1 VGGDLVG
8 RVALVTGVGRAGQ
21 IGHALARA
29 LGEAGARLVVAGR
42 SAAALEERLQE
53 LAAAGIEA
61 APSAGDL
68 TDAGTAGAAVSVAE
82 SRFGGLDIVVN
93 AAGGLTTYG
102 PFLDAPANALARE
115 LAANLHT
122 VFTVCQ
128 AAIPVL
134 RRGGGGAIV
143 NFTSGAVLRP
153 QPNLAAYAAAKG
165 GVATLTR
172 VLAREFRDDRIRVN
186 ALAMD
191 AVRTASNEASMG
203 SDARFVELADVTRT
217 VQWLVSEDAAAVTG
231 QILPL
236 LAGAA

>member
-1 VGGDLVG
+1 MSAELGG
-8 RVALVTGVGRAGQ
+8 RIALVTGVGRAGQ

-42 SAAALEERLQE
+42 SGDAVDARVQELSAAGVEAAL
-53 LAAAGIEA
+53 
-61 APSAGDL
+61 SAGDL
-68 TDAGTAGAAVSVAE
+68 TDPGIARAAVALAE

-102 PFLDAPANALARE
+102 SFLDAPSNALERE

-128 AAIPVL
+128 AAIPSL
-134 RRGGGGAIV
+134 RRRNGGAIV
-143 NFTSGAVLRP
+143 TFTSAAVLRP
-153 QPNLAAYAAAKG
+153 QPDLAAYAAAKG

-172 VLAREFRDDRIRVN
+172 VLAREFRDDRIRIN

-191 AVRTASNEASMG
+191 AVRTASNESSMG
-203 SDARFVELADVTRT
+203 SDARFVEMADVVRT
-217 VQWLVSEDAAAVTG
+217 VRWLVSDDAAAVTG

-236 LAGAA
+236 VAGAA

>member
-1 VGGDLVG
+1 VGGDLGG

-21 IGHALARA
+21 IGHAVARA
-29 LGEAGARLVVAGR
+29 LGEAGAHLVVAGR
-42 SAAALEERLQE
+42 SGEALEGRLQD

-61 APSAGDL
+61 ATSAGDL
-68 TDAGTAGAAVSVAE
+68 TDAGAAGAAVALAE

-102 PFLDAPANALARE
+102 PFLDAPSSALARE

-122 VFTVCQ
+122 VFTVCR

-134 RRGGGGAIV
+134 RRRGGGAIV
-143 NFTSGAVLRP
+143 NFTSRAVLQP

-172 VLAREFRDDRIRVN
+172 VLAREFRDDRIRIN

-203 SDARFVELADVTRT
+203 SEARFVEMADVVRT

-236 LAGAA
+236 RAGAA